1 MIQSI
6 KIEKLFDIFD
16 YDISF
21 QSEENILIITGPN
34 GFGKT
39 KILNIIYSL
48 FKCKFLFFKE
58 LVFKKIIISLDFNS
72 VIEIAQITEKNKK
85 EIIFKFL
92 LDKEELGFFNLDD
105 VIEQVYTDDKA
116 EPHASFGIFDEDGV
130 FGSLS
135 SLKSADEIFNHYGSH
150 SSFSEAVTKK
160 ILSSQSKTILQ
171 ILNSIKVHFVREQ
184 RLFKKVINQYGETS
198 TTFTPEMIL
207 AHANELKQRIAK
219 NDDIYGKTSRE
230 LDGTYPKRLMS
241 ETENLTIEQF
251 KNRFNILKEKQHKLK
266 VFGISDSEQE
276 VSEYSEKNA
285 TALLVYLKDSEKK
298 ISVFDDLV
306 GKLELFTSILN
317 ERRLTFKSIK
327 IIKDKGFIFVTDKG
341 KELKLTDLSSGEQH
355 EVVLLFEL
363 IFNTKENTVLLID
376 EPEIS
381 LHITWQKEFVKD
393 LIKIIKL
400 QKIQVIIATHAP
412 SIINDRW
419 DLVYSLDKAG
429 V

>member
-1 MIQSI
+1 
-6 KIEKLFDIFD
+6 
-16 YDISF
+16 
-21 QSEENILIITGPN
+21 
-34 GFGKT
+34 
-39 KILNIIYSL
+39 
-48 FKCKFLFFKE
+48 
-58 LVFKKIIISLDFNS
+58 
-72 VIEIAQITEKNKK
+72 
-85 EIIFKFL
+85 
-92 LDKEELGFFNLDD
+92 
-105 VIEQVYTDDKA
+105 
-116 EPHASFGIFDEDGV
+116 
-130 FGSLS
+130 
-135 SLKSADEIFNHYGSH
+135 
-150 SSFSEAVTKK
+150 
-160 ILSSQSKTILQ
+160 
-171 ILNSIKVHFVREQ
+171 
-184 RLFKKVINQYGETS
+184 
-198 TTFTPEMIL
+198 MIL

>member
-39 KILNIIYSL
+39 KILNIIHSL
-48 FKCKFLFFKE
+48 FNREFSFFCD
-58 LVFKKIIISLDFNS
+58 LVFKKITIILNSDISIEILKFIHHEKYEVQFHFFEKGEKLDFLKLRKDD
-72 VIEIAQITEKNKK
+72 AK
-85 EIIFKFL
+85 E
-92 LDKEELGFFNLDD
+92 LDKDISIDSGLSIFEKYLANSKNFQEEIVKTPIDS
-105 VIEQVYTDDKA
+105 
-116 EPHASFGIFDEDGV
+116 EPQQR
-130 FGSLS
+130 
-135 SLKSADEIFNHYGSH
+135 
-150 SSFSEAVTKK
+150 KK
-160 ILSSQSKTILQ
+160 ILD
-171 ILNSIKVHFVREQ
+171 SIKVHLIREQ
-184 RLFKKVINQYGETS
+184 RL
-198 TTFTPEMIL
+198 
-207 AHANELKQRIAK
+207 LKIEK
-219 NDDIYGKTSRE
+219 TNSNFLLTLSEPKTSIKETIQSYSEDLKVLIIESIQNRDKVAQE
-230 LDGTYPKRLMS
+230 LDSSYPKRLLN
-241 ETENLTIEQF
+241 ETDDIEIEEF
-251 KNRFNILKEKQHKLK
+251 KSRFNVLKEKQHKLK
-266 VFGISDSEQE
+266 VFGISENEQE
-276 VSEYSEKNA
+276 VPGYSKKNS
-285 TALLVYLKDSEKK
+285 TALFVYLKDAEKK
-298 ISVFDDLV
+298 ISVFDELV
-306 GKLELFTSILN
+306 GKLELFANILN

-327 IIKDKGFIFVTDKG
+327 ILKDKGFIFITDKG
-341 KELKLTDLSSGEQH
+341 KDLKLTDLSFGEQN
-355 EVVLLFEL
+355 EVVLLYEL

>member
-39 KILNIIYSL
+39 KILNIIHSL
-48 FKCKFLFFKE
+48 FNREFSFFCD
-58 LVFKKIIISLDFNS
+58 LVFKKITIILNSDISIEILKFIHHEKYEVQFHFFEKGEKLDFLKLRKDD
-72 VIEIAQITEKNKK
+72 AK
-85 EIIFKFL
+85 E
-92 LDKEELGFFNLDD
+92 LDKDISIDSGLSIFEKYLANSKNFQEEIVKTPIDSEPQQRKRILD
-105 VIEQVYTDDKA
+105 
-116 EPHASFGIFDEDGV
+116 
-130 FGSLS
+130 
-135 SLKSADEIFNHYGSH
+135 
-150 SSFSEAVTKK
+150 
-160 ILSSQSKTILQ
+160 
-171 ILNSIKVHFVREQ
+171 SIKVHLIREQ
-184 RLFKKVINQYGETS
+184 RL
-198 TTFTPEMIL
+198 
-207 AHANELKQRIAK
+207 LKIEK
-219 NDDIYGKTSRE
+219 TNSNFLLTLSEPKTSIKETIQSYSEDLKVLIIESIQNRDKVAQE
-230 LDGTYPKRLMS
+230 LDSSYPKRLLN
-241 ETENLTIEQF
+241 ETDDIEIEEF
-251 KNRFNILKEKQHKLK
+251 KSRFNVLKEKQHKLK
-266 VFGISDSEQE
+266 VFGISENEQE
-276 VSEYSEKNA
+276 VPGYSKKNS
-285 TALLVYLKDSEKK
+285 TALFVYLKDAEKK
-298 ISVFDDLV
+298 ISVFDELV
-306 GKLELFTSILN
+306 GKLELFANILN

-327 IIKDKGFIFVTDKG
+327 ILKDKGFIFITDKG
-341 KELKLTDLSSGEQH
+341 KDLKLTDLSFGEQN
-355 EVVLLFEL
+355 EVVLLYEL

>member
-39 KILNIIYSL
+39 KILNIIHSL
-48 FKCKFLFFKE
+48 FNREFSFFCD
-58 LVFKKIIISLDFNS
+58 LVFKKITIILNSDISIEILKFIHHEKYEVQFHFFEKGEKLDFLKLRKDD
-72 VIEIAQITEKNKK
+72 AK
-85 EIIFKFL
+85 E
-92 LDKEELGFFNLDD
+92 LDKDISIDSGLSIFEKYLANSKNSKDEVVKTSIDS
-105 VIEQVYTDDKA
+105 
-116 EPHASFGIFDEDGV
+116 EPQQR
-130 FGSLS
+130 
-135 SLKSADEIFNHYGSH
+135 
-150 SSFSEAVTKK
+150 KK
-160 ILSSQSKTILQ
+160 ILD
-171 ILNSIKVHFVREQ
+171 SIKVHFIRDQ
-184 RLFKKVINQYGETS
+184 RLFKITKANRFNTLSLSHSEETS
-198 TTFTPEMIL
+198 VRETIQLCAEGLKVLIADNVKDQGKFT
-207 AHANELKQRIAK
+207 Q
-219 NDDIYGKTSRE
+219 D
-230 LDGTYPKRLMS
+230 LDSSYPKRLLS
-241 ETENLTIEQF
+241 ETEDIEIEEF
-251 KNRFNILKEKQHKLK
+251 KSRFKSLKEKQDKLK
-266 VFGISDSEQE
+266 EYGIFESEQE
-276 VSEYSEKNA
+276 VPEYSERDSR
-285 TALLVYLKDSEKK
+285 ALLVYLKDSEKK
-298 ISVFDDLV
+298 ISVFDELV

-317 ERRLTFKSIK
+317 EKKLTFKSIK
-327 IIKDKGFIFVTDKG
+327 ILNDKGFIFETEKG
-341 KELKLTDLSSGEQH
+341 KDLKLTDLSFGEQN
-355 EVVLLFEL
+355 EVVLLYEL

>member
-39 KILNIIYSL
+39 KILNIIHSL
-48 FKCKFLFFKE
+48 FNREFSFFCD
-58 LVFKKIIISLDFNS
+58 LVFKKITIILNSDISIEILKFIHHEKYEVQFHFFEKGEKLDFLKLRKDD
-72 VIEIAQITEKNKK
+72 AK
-85 EIIFKFL
+85 E
-92 LDKEELGFFNLDD
+92 LDKDISIDSGLSIFEKYLANSKNFQEEIVKTPIDSEPQQRKRILD
-105 VIEQVYTDDKA
+105 
-116 EPHASFGIFDEDGV
+116 
-130 FGSLS
+130 
-135 SLKSADEIFNHYGSH
+135 
-150 SSFSEAVTKK
+150 
-160 ILSSQSKTILQ
+160 
-171 ILNSIKVHFVREQ
+171 SIKVHLIREQ
-184 RLFKKVINQYGETS
+184 RL
-198 TTFTPEMIL
+198 
-207 AHANELKQRIAK
+207 LKIEK
-219 NDDIYGKTSRE
+219 TNSNFLLTLSEPKTSIKETIQSYSEDLKVLIIESIQNRDKVAQE
-230 LDGTYPKRLMS
+230 LDSSYPKRLLN
-241 ETENLTIEQF
+241 ETDDIEIEEF
-251 KNRFNILKEKQHKLK
+251 KSRFNVLKEKQHKLK
-266 VFGISDSEQE
+266 VFGISENEQE
-276 VSEYSEKNA
+276 VPGYSKKNS
-285 TALLVYLKDSEKK
+285 TALFVYLKDAEKK
-298 ISVFDDLV
+298 ISVFDELV
-306 GKLELFTSILN
+306 GKLELFANILN

-327 IIKDKGFIFVTDKG
+327 ILKDKGFIFITDKG
-341 KELKLTDLSSGEQH
+341 KDLKLTDLSFGEQN
-355 EVVLLFEL
+355 EVVLLYEL

-419 DLVYSLDKAG
+419 DLVYSLPKPES

>member
-6 KIEKLFDIFD
+6 KIEKLFDMFD

-21 QSEENILIITGPN
+21 QNEENILIITGPN

-48 FKCKFLFFKE
+48 FNRKFSFFDTLVFEKITLFLDNDTSIEISKFIHHEKYEVQYHFLGKGENLDFLKLRKDDVKE
-58 LVFKKIIISLDFNS
+58 LDKDISIGSESSIFEKYLANSKNFQEEIVKTPIDSEPQQRKRILD
-72 VIEIAQITEKNKK
+72 
-85 EIIFKFL
+85 
-92 LDKEELGFFNLDD
+92 
-105 VIEQVYTDDKA
+105 
-116 EPHASFGIFDEDGV
+116 
-130 FGSLS
+130 
-135 SLKSADEIFNHYGSH
+135 
-150 SSFSEAVTKK
+150 
-160 ILSSQSKTILQ
+160 
-171 ILNSIKVHFVREQ
+171 SIKVHLIREQ
-184 RLFKKVINQYGETS
+184 RL
-198 TTFTPEMIL
+198 
-207 AHANELKQRIAK
+207 LKIEK
-219 NDDIYGKTSRE
+219 TNSNFLLTLSEPKTSIKETIQSYSEDLKVLIIESIQNRDKVAQE
-230 LDGTYPKRLMS
+230 LDSSYPKRLLN
-241 ETENLTIEQF
+241 ETDDIEIEEF
-251 KNRFNILKEKQHKLK
+251 KSRFNVLKEKQHKLK
-266 VFGISDSEQE
+266 VFGISENEQE
-276 VSEYSEKNA
+276 VPGYSKKNS
-285 TALLVYLKDSEKK
+285 TALFVYLKDAEKK
-298 ISVFDDLV
+298 ISVFDELV
-306 GKLELFTSILN
+306 GKLELFANILN

-327 IIKDKGFIFVTDKG
+327 ILKDKGFIFITDKG
-341 KELKLTDLSSGEQH
+341 KDLKLTDLSFGEQN
-355 EVVLLFEL
+355 EVVLLYEL